1 MNTDCVRFTVEWL
14 VPVSQARSITLA
26 LQAVANAT
34 RSSAGCLGCLVSTD
48 FQHSGHV
55 RYVEDWTSA
64 EQLRQRARA
73 RSFAPLARLIEDA
86 SRAPRIE
93 CTRPSGENIRALTR
107 ELRDAV
113 RDHGERQRAD
123 DRAEFL
129 HRRDRPTVRTR
140 TLQTH

>member
-1 MNTDCVRFTVEWL
+1 MNTDRVRFTVEWL

-34 RSSAGCLGCLVSTD
+34 RSDAGCLGCLVSTD
-48 FQHSGHV
+48 FLHSGHV

-64 EQLRQRARA
+64 DELRQRAQA
-73 RSFAPLARLIEDA
+73 RSFAPLARLVEDA
-86 SRAPRIE
+86 SRPPRIE
-93 CTRPSGENIRALTR
+93 CTRANGDDIRALTR

-113 RDHGERQRAD
+113 RNYGERQLAD

-129 HRRDRPTVRTR
+129 HRRHKPSMRTR
-140 TLQTH
+140 TVQTH

>member
-1 MNTDCVRFTVEWL
+1 MNTDRVRFTVEWL

-34 RSSAGCLGCLVSTD
+34 RSDAGCLGCLVSTD
-48 FQHSGHV
+48 FQHAGHV

-64 EQLRQRARA
+64 DELRLRAHA

-86 SRAPRIE
+86 SRPPRIE
-93 CTRPSGENIRALTR
+93 CTRANGDDIRLLTR
-107 ELRDAV
+107 ELRDAA
-113 RDHGERQRAD
+113 RDYSERQLAD

-129 HRRDRPTVRTR
+129 HRRHKPSLRTR
-140 TLQTH
+140 SIQTH